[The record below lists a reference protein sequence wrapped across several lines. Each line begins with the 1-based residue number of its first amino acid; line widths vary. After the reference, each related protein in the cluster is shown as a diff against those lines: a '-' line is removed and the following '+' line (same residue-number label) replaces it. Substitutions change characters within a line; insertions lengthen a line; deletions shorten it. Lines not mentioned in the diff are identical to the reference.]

1 MTDWIQVLLGQPWE
15 EPEGDGAEVL
25 EQGTAGI
32 SVTGV
37 AGVEAESGQAEESG
51 SASEHRTAQPE
62 EERDML
68 DQDGQAALKAGAGK
82 RGEPPLRKTA
92 ASTEEEAPAGRPDG
106 DSGEMSAGGRVKTLR
121 QDAGLMWRK
130 AQAETLEGT
139 PARKQAELAAER
151 IVRQTDGGDGYLEA
165 ALSVPPVRS
174 DGAGRLMT
182 VMSRNDR
189 AAVYQTTVR
198 QAEREESNAWT
209 GTDPVRLDRFF
220 ERDARRYDNGFALY

>member
-1 MTDWIQVLLGQPWE
+1 M
-15 EPEGDGAEVL
+15 
-25 EQGTAGI
+25 
-32 SVTGV
+32 
-37 AGVEAESGQAEESG
+37 
-51 SASEHRTAQPE
+51 
-62 EERDML
+62 
-68 DQDGQAALKAGAGK
+68 
-82 RGEPPLRKTA
+82 
-92 ASTEEEAPAGRPDG
+92 
-106 DSGEMSAGGRVKTLR
+106 KTLR
-121 QDAGLMWRK
+121 QDAGLIWRK

-174 DGAGRLMT
+174 DGAGRLLT